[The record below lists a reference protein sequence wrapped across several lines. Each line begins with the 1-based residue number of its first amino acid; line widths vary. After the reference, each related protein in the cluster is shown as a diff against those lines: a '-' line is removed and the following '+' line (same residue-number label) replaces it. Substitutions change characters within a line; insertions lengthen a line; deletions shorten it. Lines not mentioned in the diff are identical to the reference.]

1 MSVRSRTVIARLGT
15 AALLSAAALALT
27 APAHA
32 QNSPF
37 TPIPQ
42 APPQQ
47 TVPAQTGAQSDPAA
61 DEGLSRTQ
69 QLLIGVAG
77 FVLLVGIGLAIVRD
91 ARQAA
96 PAGEHDSLETGESA
110 KGSRRPKR
118 KRVAQGRAR
127 AKRAKQAR
135 RKNR

>member
-32 QNSPF
+32 QHSPF

-47 TVPAQTGAQSDPAA
+47 TAPPQEELESDA
-61 DEGLSRTQ
+61 DDGLSSTQ
-69 QLLIGVAG
+69 QLLIGLAG
-77 FVLLVGIGLAIVRD
+77 LVLLLGIGLAIVRD

-96 PAGEHDSLETGESA
+96 PAGERPAPLRGDDPSP
-110 KGSRRPKR
+110 KGSRRPPKQRAAKSRAKAKTARQAR
-118 KRVAQGRAR
+118 KR
-127 AKRAKQAR
+127 
-135 RKNR
+135 NR